1 MRKFLI
7 PAAAIMTLAGG
18 TALIAQQMPPAPGA
32 KDPSRVTG
40 GTYQVDPGHTQV
52 AFAYD
57 HMGFS
62 NNFGIISQPTG
73 TLTLDPK
80 NAAASKVSIDVPVA
94 NLRTGISALDEHLMK
109 PDFFDAAKFP
119 KATFVSTSVKPD
131 GATGAEITGNLT
143 IKGVTKPVTLD
154 ADFYGAGKA
163 PAMAGGKENVG
174 FVATTTVKRSDFNMG
189 YGVPMVGDNVE
200 LKIVA
205 AFQK

>member
-1 MRKFLI
+1 M
-7 PAAAIMTLAGG
+7 PAT
-18 TALIAQQMPPAPGA
+18 PGA

-62 NNFGIISQPTG
+62 NNFGIISGPVG
-73 TLTLDPK
+73 TLTLDP
-80 NAAASKVSIDVPVA
+80 NNVAAAKVSIEVPIA
-94 NLRTGISALDEHLMK
+94 NVRTGITALDEHLMK
-109 PDFFDAAKFP
+109 ADFFDSAKFP

-131 GATGAEITGNLT
+131 GATSAEITGNLT

-154 ADFYGAGKA
+154 ADFYGAGTA

>member
-1 MRKFLI
+1 MRNFLI
-7 PAAAIMTLAGG
+7 SAVALVAIAGG
-18 TALIAQQMPPAPGA
+18 TAVIAQQMPAAPGA

-40 GTYQVDPGHTQV
+40 GSYQVDPGHTQV

-62 NNFGIISQPTG
+62 NNFGIISGPTG

-80 NAAASKVSIDVPVA
+80 NVAASKVSIEVPIA
-94 NLRTGISALDEHLMK
+94 NLRTGIQALDDHLMK
-109 PDFFDAAKFP
+109 PEFFDSAKFP
-119 KATFVSTSVKPD
+119 KATFVSTGVKAD
-131 GATGAEITGNLT
+131 GPTSAEITGNLT
-143 IKGVTKPVTLD
+143 IKGITKPVTLD

-174 FVATTTVKRSDFNMG
+174 FVATTSIKRSDFNMG
-189 YGVPMVGDNVE
+189 YGVPMVGDAIE

>member
-7 PAAAIMTLAGG
+7 STAALTALAG
-18 TALIAQQMPPAPGA
+18 TALIAQQMPAAPGA

-40 GTYQVDPGHTQV
+40 GTYQVDPGHTQI

-62 NNFGIISQPTG
+62 NNFGLISEPTG

-80 NAAASKVSIDVPVA
+80 KPAAAKVSIDVPIA

-109 PDFFDAAKFP
+109 SDFFDAAKFP

-131 GATGAEITGNLT
+131 GATSAEITGNLT

-189 YGVPMVGDNVE
+189 YGVPMVGDNIE

>member
-7 PAAAIMTLAGG
+7 SAAALTALAGG
-18 TALIAQQMPPAPGA
+18 TMVIAQQMPPAPGA
-32 KDPSRVTG
+32 KDASRVTG

-57 HMGFS
+57 HMGFT
-62 NNFGIISQPTG
+62 NNFGIISESTG

-80 NAAASKVSIDVPVA
+80 NVAASKVSIEVPIA
-94 NLRTGISALDEHLMK
+94 NVRTGIAALDEHLMK
-109 PDFFDAAKFP
+109 PEFFDTAKFP
-119 KATFVSTSVKPD
+119 KATFVSTGVKTD
-131 GATGAEITGNLT
+131 GPTSAEITGNLT
-143 IKGVTKPVTLD
+143 IKGVTKPVKLD
-154 ADFYGAGKA
+154 AEFYGAGKA

-174 FVATTTVKRSDFNMG
+174 FVATATVKRSDFNMG
-189 YGVPMVGDNVE
+189 YGVPMVGDNIE

>member
-1 MRKFLI
+1 MRKFVISAVAL
-7 PAAAIMTLAGG
+7 ATLTG

-32 KDPSRVTG
+32 KDPSRVSG

-62 NNFGIISQPTG
+62 NNFGLIAQPTG

-80 NAAASKVSIDVPVA
+80 NVAASKVSIDVPIA
-94 NLRTGISALDEHLMK
+94 NLRTGVAALDEHLMK
-109 PDFFDAAKFP
+109 ADFFDAAKFP

-131 GATGAEITGNLT
+131 GTTSAEITGNLT
-143 IKGVTKPVTLD
+143 IKGVTKPVTLN

-189 YGVPMVGDNVE
+189 YGVPMVGDSVE

>member
-7 PAAAIMTLAGG
+7 SAAALTALTG
-18 TALIAQQMPPAPGA
+18 TALIAQQMPAAPGA
-32 KDPSRVTG
+32 KDPSRITG
-40 GTYQVDPGHTQV
+40 GTYQVDPGHTQI

-62 NNFGIISQPTG
+62 NNFGLISEPTG

-80 NAAASKVSIDVPVA
+80 KPAAAKVSIDVPIA

-109 PDFFDAAKFP
+109 SDFFDAAKFP

-131 GATGAEITGNLT
+131 GATSAEITGNLT

-189 YGVPMVGDNVE
+189 YGVPMVGDAIE

>member
-1 MRKFLI
+1 MRNFLI
-7 PAAAIMTLAGG
+7 SAAALLAIAGG
-18 TALIAQQMPPAPGA
+18 TAVIAQQMPAAPGA

-40 GTYQVDPGHTQV
+40 GSYQVDPGHTQV

-62 NNFGIISQPTG
+62 NNFGIISGPTG

-80 NAAASKVSIDVPVA
+80 NVAASKVSIEVPIA
-94 NLRTGISALDEHLMK
+94 NLRTGIQAVDDHLMK
-109 PDFFDAAKFP
+109 ADFFDSAKFP
-119 KATFVSTSVKPD
+119 KATFVSTSVKAD
-131 GATGAEITGNLT
+131 GPTSAEITGNLT
-143 IKGVTKPVTLD
+143 IKGVTKPVKLD

-174 FVATTTVKRSDFNMG
+174 FVATTSVKRSDFNMG
-189 YGVPMVGDNVE
+189 YGVPMVGDQIE

>member
-1 MRKFLI
+1 MRNFLI
-7 PAAAIMTLAGG
+7 SAAALLAIAGG
-18 TALIAQQMPPAPGA
+18 TAVIAQQMPAAPGA

-40 GTYQVDPGHTQV
+40 GSYQVDPGHTQV

-62 NNFGIISQPTG
+62 NNFGIISGPTG

-80 NAAASKVSIDVPVA
+80 NVAASKVSIEVPIA
-94 NLRTGISALDEHLMK
+94 NLRTGIQALDDHLMK
-109 PDFFDAAKFP
+109 VDFFDSAKFP
-119 KATFVSTSVKPD
+119 KATFVSTSVKAD
-131 GATGAEITGNLT
+131 GPTSAEITGNLT
-143 IKGVTKPVTLD
+143 IKGITKPVTLD

-174 FVATTTVKRSDFNMG
+174 FVATTSVKRSDFNMG
-189 YGVPMVGDNVE
+189 YGVPMVGDTIE